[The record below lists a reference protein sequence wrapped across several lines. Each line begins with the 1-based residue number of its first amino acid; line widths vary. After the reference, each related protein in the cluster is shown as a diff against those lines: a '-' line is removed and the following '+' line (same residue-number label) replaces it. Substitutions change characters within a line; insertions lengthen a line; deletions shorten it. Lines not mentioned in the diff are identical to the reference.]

1 MYKIYTNSNNDLFC
15 YFDIIKDALDK
26 VGVQSALCEKPLGKN
41 YFIIDYDPKE
51 ILNEYS
57 RMMNED
63 NILACEYSSYE
74 IMSKI
79 EKIQYAPEVFLKHL
93 KQEHIKH
100 FFEQFNIGV
109 YQGFSNANFSL
120 ELAKILK
127 ANIIDF
133 ERKYKSCGY
142 GFLNLNA
149 ELAFKSAAAAM
160 LDAYDSG
167 CDFLV
172 VEDFYSFY
180 MFDKCYKEL
189 QAISNRN
196 FEDFYILSFAELANL
211 ALGIVP
217 YTLKKH
223 KLKVSLINE
232 NRS

>member
-1 MYKIYTNSNNDLFC
+1 MYKIYTNNNNDLFC
-15 YFDIIKDALDK
+15 YFDIIKNALDI
-26 VGVQSALCEKPLGKN
+26 VGVESSLCEKPLGKN
-41 YFIIDYDPKE
+41 YFIIDYDPKD
-51 ILNEYS
+51 ILDEYS

-63 NILACEYSSYE
+63 NIAACEYGSYE

-79 EKIQYAPEVFLKHL
+79 EPIQYAPRIFLDHL

-100 FFEQFNIGV
+100 FFDQFNIGV
-109 YQGFSNANFSL
+109 YQGFSDAECSL
-120 ELAKILK
+120 ELAQILK
-127 ANIIDF
+127 ANTIDF

-142 GFLNLNA
+142 SFLNLNT
-149 ELAFKSAAAAM
+149 ELAYKCAASIV

-180 MFDKCYKEL
+180 MFDKCAKEL
-189 QAISNRN
+189 QVSSNRN

>member
-15 YFDIIKDALDK
+15 HFDIIKNILDK
-26 VGVQSALCEKPLGKN
+26 INVENALYEKPLGKN
-41 YFIIDYDPKE
+41 YFIIDYDPKD
-51 ILNEYS
+51 ILDEYS
-57 RMMNED
+57 RMMGED

-79 EKIQYAPEVFLKHL
+79 EKIQYAPKVFLDYL
-93 KQEHIKH
+93 KQEHIKY
-100 FFEQFNIGV
+100 FFDQFNIGI
-109 YQGFSNANFSL
+109 YQGFSNASCSL

-142 GFLNLNA
+142 SFLNLNA
-149 ELAFKSAAAAM
+149 ELAYKNAAAIM

-180 MFDKCYKEL
+180 MFDKCSKEL
-189 QAISNRN
+189 QTISNRN

>member
-26 VGVQSALCEKPLGKN
+26 VGVQSTLCEKPLGKN
-41 YFIIDYDPKE
+41 YFIIDYDPKD
-51 ILNEYS
+51 ILDEYS
-57 RMMNED
+57 RMMDED

-79 EKIQYAPEVFLKHL
+79 EKIQYAPKIFLDHL
-93 KQEHIKH
+93 KQERIKY

-109 YQGFSNANFSL
+109 YQGFSDASCSL
-120 ELAKILK
+120 ELVKMLK

-142 GFLNLNA
+142 NFLNLNTQ
-149 ELAFKSAAAAM
+149 LAYKCAASVV
-160 LDAYDSG
+160 LDAYDNG

-172 VEDFYSFY
+172 VENFYSFY

-196 FEDFYILSFAELANL
+196 FEDFYILTFAELANL

-223 KLKVSLINE
+223 KLKVSLVNE

>member
-26 VGVQSALCEKPLGKN
+26 VGVQSTLCEKPLGKN
-41 YFIIDYDPKE
+41 YFIIDYDPKD
-51 ILNEYS
+51 ILDEYS
-57 RMMNED
+57 RMMDED
-63 NILACEYSSYE
+63 NILACECSSYE

-79 EKIQYAPEVFLKHL
+79 EKIQYAPKIFLDHL
-93 KQEHIKH
+93 KQEHVKH

-109 YQGFSNANFSL
+109 YQGFSDASCSL
-120 ELAKILK
+120 ELAKALK
-127 ANIIDF
+127 ANVIDF

-142 GFLNLNA
+142 SFLNLNTQ
-149 ELAFKSAAAAM
+149 LAYKCAASVV
-160 LDAYDSG
+160 LDAYDNG

-180 MFDKCYKEL
+180 MFDKCSKEL

-196 FEDFYILSFAELANL
+196 FEDFYILTFAELANL

-217 YTLKKH
+217 YTSKKH

>member
-26 VGVQSALCEKPLGKN
+26 VGIQSTLCEKPLGKN
-41 YFIIDYDPKE
+41 YFIIDYDPKD
-51 ILNEYS
+51 ILDEYS
-57 RMMNED
+57 RMMDED

-79 EKIQYAPEVFLKHL
+79 EKIQYAPKIFLDHL
-93 KQEHIKH
+93 KQECIKY

-109 YQGFSNANFSL
+109 YQGFSDASCSL
-120 ELAKILK
+120 ELVKMLK

-142 GFLNLNA
+142 NFLNLNTQ
-149 ELAFKSAAAAM
+149 LAYKCAASVV
-160 LDAYDSG
+160 LDAYDNG

-172 VEDFYSFY
+172 VENFYSFY

-196 FEDFYILSFAELANL
+196 FEDFYILTFAELANL

-223 KLKVSLINE
+223 KLKVSLVNE

>member
-26 VGVQSALCEKPLGKN
+26 VEVQSTLCEKPLGKN
-41 YFIIDYDPKE
+41 YFIIDYDPKD
-51 ILNEYS
+51 ILDEYS
-57 RMMNED
+57 RMMDED

-79 EKIQYAPEVFLKHL
+79 EKIQYAPKIFLDHL
-93 KQEHIKH
+93 KQEYIKH

-109 YQGFSNANFSL
+109 YQGFSDASCSL
-120 ELAKILK
+120 GLAKVLK
-127 ANIIDF
+127 ANVIDF
-133 ERKYKSCGY
+133 ERTYKSCGY
-142 GFLNLNA
+142 NFLNLNTQ
-149 ELAFKSAAAAM
+149 LAYKCAASVV
-160 LDAYDSG
+160 LDAYDNG

-172 VEDFYSFY
+172 VENFYSFY

-196 FEDFYILSFAELANL
+196 FEDFYILTFAELANL

-223 KLKVSLINE
+223 KLKVSLVNE

>member
-15 YFDIIKDALDK
+15 YFDIIKNVLDI
-26 VGVQSALCEKPLGKN
+26 VGVESTLCEKPLGKN
-41 YFIIDYDPKE
+41 YFIIDYDPKD
-51 ILNEYS
+51 ILDEYS
-57 RMMNED
+57 RMMDEN

-79 EKIQYAPEVFLKHL
+79 DKIKYAPEFFLKYL
-93 KQEHIKH
+93 KTEHIKY
-100 FFEQFNIGV
+100 FFDKFNIGV
-109 YQGFSNANFSL
+109 YQGFSHANCSL

-142 GFLNLNA
+142 GFLSLNA
-149 ELAFKSAAAAM
+149 QLAYKSAAAII

-180 MFDKCYKEL
+180 MFDKCSKEL

-223 KLKVSLINE
+223 KLKVSLVNE